1 MEPQSVLRRVL
12 QKEFFCSTHF
22 FVPFFFCPLCSL
34 VKKSL
39 SKIPG
44 EMMKTVELFSAVQ
57 PNGRRTVSVQ
67 NLTLLSLHFRKIW
80 NGTDIW
86 RCCHARRRP
95 SLCPRV
101 RQPPFVR
108 LVLSFPAFTFPCSFL
123 RYIRTEP
130 YTKKQGFHGF
140 APPLFDEIRY
150 IMISADKFYN
160 FFSHKLC
167 TNVNISCII

>member
-67 NLTLLSLHFRKIW
+67 NLTLLSLHFRKI
-80 NGTDIW
+80 
-86 RCCHARRRP
+86 
-95 SLCPRV
+95 
-101 RQPPFVR
+101 
-108 LVLSFPAFTFPCSFL
+108 
-123 RYIRTEP
+123 
-130 YTKKQGFHGF
+130 
-140 APPLFDEIRY
+140 
-150 IMISADKFYN
+150 
-160 FFSHKLC
+160 
-167 TNVNISCII
+167 